1 MRAGDCTRSFLIRAE
16 GGVVVRWACGAE
28 LVNAGETAVDV
39 AVLADRYP
47 AAGHHHH
54 HHVRHRSG

>member
-1 MRAGDCTRSFLIRAE
+1 MRAADCPQRFVVRSD

-28 LVNAGETAVDV
+28 LVNPREAAVDV

-47 AAGHHHH
+47 RAGHHHH
-54 HHVRHRSG
+54 RHVRHR